1 MLPVHVTSIFGVKM
15 GNRMSSSDDKKFF
28 SEDELAAD
36 DLRNDPDALETAAHA
51 KKAIAKPH
59 WKTKTKHLGDL
70 MSSVLEDVV
79 ARRSGM
85 TIDLIS
91 AWGEIA
97 GPNYAGFTRAEKIN
111 WPRQISDLDPFQ
123 PGTLVVACDPS
134 KAIFFQHETSQILE
148 RLNLFFGFEAIG
160 KIKIVQKSVVVATK
174 IIRKVPDKLDEASE
188 MKLSKVMSHIEDDE
202 LRKRL
207 EKFGR
212 AVLHNQ
218 SKNKE

>member
-1 MLPVHVTSIFGVKM
+1 MPS
-15 GNRMSSSDDKKFF
+15 NEDKKFF
-28 SEDELAAD
+28 KEDELAAD
-36 DLRNDPDALETAAHA
+36 DLKNDPEAAEAAVHA
-51 KKAIAKPH
+51 KKVVAKPH
-59 WKTKTKHLGDL
+59 WKTKTTHLGDL

-97 GPNYAGFTRAEKIN
+97 GPNYAGFTRAEKII

-123 PGTLVVACDPS
+123 PGTLVVVCDPS

-148 RLNLFFGFEAIG
+148 RLNMFFGFEAIG
-160 KIKIVQKSVVVATK
+160 KIKIVQKPVVAPTK
-174 IIRKVPDKLDEASE
+174 TIRKVPDRLDEASE
-188 MKLSKVMSHIEDDE
+188 TKLSKMMSHIENDE
-202 LRKRL
+202 LRKKL

-212 AVLHNQ
+212 AVLHNRGNL
-218 SKNKE
+218 KK

>member
-1 MLPVHVTSIFGVKM
+1 MQLQMIG
-15 GNRMSSSDDKKFF
+15 RLMSSKKGEKFF
-28 SEDELAAD
+28 KDEELKADGLKDD
-36 DLRNDPDALETAAHA
+36 DLNNDPETLEAAMHA
-51 KKAIAKPH
+51 KKIIAKPH

-85 TIDLIS
+85 TIDLIA

-97 GPNYAGFTRAEKIN
+97 GANYAGFTRAEKIM

-123 PGTLVVACDPS
+123 PGTLIVACDPA

-160 KIKIVQKSVVVATK
+160 KIKIVQKPVVIPTK
-174 IIRKVPDKLDEASE
+174 IIRKVPDKLDAPSE
-188 MKLSKVMSHIEDDE
+188 TKLSKMMSHIEDDE
-202 LRKRL
+202 LRKKL

-212 AVLHNQ
+212 AVLHNRG
-218 SKNKE
+218 KRN

>member
-1 MLPVHVTSIFGVKM
+1 MLDLVKM
-15 GNRMSSSDDKKFF
+15 GSEMSSSDDKKFF
-28 SEDELAAD
+28 KEDELEAD
-36 DLRNDPDALETAAHA
+36 DLKNDPDALEAAAHA
-51 KKAIAKPH
+51 KKIIAKPH

-134 KAIFFQHETSQILE
+134 KAVFFQHETSQILE

-160 KIKIVQKSVVVATK
+160 KIKIVQKPVQIKSK
-174 IIRKVPDKLDEASE
+174 EQRKVPDKLDEASE
-188 MKLSKVMSHIEDDE
+188 AKLSKVMSHIEDDD
-202 LRKRL
+202 LRKKL

-212 AVLHNQ
+212 GVMHNRGK
-218 SKNKE
+218 KN

>member
-1 MLPVHVTSIFGVKM
+1 
-15 GNRMSSSDDKKFF
+15 MSSTGDLNFF
-28 SEDELAAD
+28 NEKELAQD
-36 DLRNDPDALETAAHA
+36 DLKKDPEAQEAAAHA
-51 KKAIAKPH
+51 KKINAKPH
-59 WKTKTKHLGDL
+59 WKSKTAHLGDL
-70 MSSVLEDVV
+70 MSRVLEDVV

-97 GPNYAGFTRAEKIN
+97 GPNYEGFTRAEKIH

-123 PGTLVVACDPS
+123 SGTLVVACDPS

-160 KIKIVQKSVVVATK
+160 KIKIVQKPVTAPKRT
-174 IIRKVPDKLDEASE
+174 IRKVPDSLGEAQE
-188 MKLSKVMSHIEDDE
+188 AKLSKMMSHIEDDE
-202 LRKRL
+202 LRKKL

-212 AVLHNQ
+212 AVLYNRG
-218 SKNKE
+218 KDKKE

>member
-1 MLPVHVTSIFGVKM
+1 MIGRL
-15 GNRMSSSDDKKFF
+15 MSSKNDEKFF
-28 SEDELAAD
+28 KDEELKAD
-36 DLRNDPDALETAAHA
+36 DLKNDPEALEAAAHT
-51 KKAIAKPH
+51 KKIIAKPH
-59 WKTKTKHLGDL
+59 WKTKTNHLGDL

-85 TIDLIS
+85 TIDLIA

-97 GPNYAGFTRAEKIN
+97 GPNYTGFTRAEKIT

-123 PGTLVVACDPS
+123 PGTLIVACDPA

-160 KIKIVQKSVVVATK
+160 KIKIVQKPVIVPTK
-174 IIRKVPDKLDEASE
+174 TIRKVPDRLDEPSE
-188 MKLSKVMSHIEDDE
+188 AKLSKMMSHIEDDE
-202 LRKRL
+202 LRQKL

-212 AVLHNQ
+212 AVLHNRG
-218 SKNKE
+218 SNS